1 MAVAQA
7 ERDRARA
14 ELAAAERES
23 AALVARA
30 RASSRR
36 HPNASGATGSSSRPP
51 IASRDCRSQAY
62 VEGAY
67 PLTTVL
73 EAQRNARD
81 TLADL
86 IDDLVAANTAAA
98 ALRLYTGVTA
108 K

>member
-1 MAVAQA
+1 MAQA

-23 AALVARA
+23 AALVTRA
-30 RASSRR
+30 RSDLAAAAQRV
-36 HPNASGATGSSSRPP
+36 A
-51 IASRDCRSQAY
+51 RDRQLVETANRVARLSLQAY

-98 ALRLYTGVTA
+98 ALRLYTGVTT